1 MQRSATSYPDEWVPL
16 IEQRVTAQGRSES
29 NYIARLIEAD
39 LRAAGLLEPEK
50 DSTEAEIGEALKE
63 AQSAGVDVV
72 ATLRR
77 ASRRKEKVAA

>member
-39 LRAAGLLEPEK
+39 LRGAGLLEPEK

-77 ASRRKEKVAA
+77 ASRRKERVAA